1 MAQKD
6 YYETLGV
13 SENSTPEEIKKAY
26 RKLAKKY
33 HPDANPGSKA
43 AEEKFKEISEAHE
56 VLSDPEKKRQY
67 DQLRQMG
74 KRGFTGFEGFGEG
87 PFRGR
92 PGRERTFTFEDL
104 GGFGD
109 LGDLFS
115 SVFDLGERT
124 RQQRWGPQKG
134 SDLYTEVEIS
144 FDQAISGGKT
154 VIEIKKE
161 ETCPVCRGSGAKP
174 GTKLSTCPDCGGT
187 GMLSF
192 SQGAFA
198 LNRPCPRCYG
208 RGKIITTPCPECGGK
223 GQTFVRKKFS
233 INIPPGISDGE
244 KLKLRGQGQP
254 GTAGGPPGD
263 LIVKINIGEH
273 RFFERKGMD
282 ICCKVPINIAQ
293 AILGSKIRVSTIDGK
308 VDLKIPPG
316 TQSGTKFRLK
326 GKGVKVNGARGDQ
339 YVEVV
344 VEVPKNIDEKQKQLI
359 EEFAKRTG
367 LKY

>member
-1 MAQKD
+1 MAQKN
-6 YYETLGV
+6 YYDILGV
-13 SENSTPEEIKKAY
+13 SENAKPEEIKKVY

-33 HPDANPGSKA
+33 HPDTNPGNKA
-43 AEEKFKEISEAHE
+43 AEEKFKEISEAHD

-74 KRGFTGFEGFGEG
+74 TRGFTGSEGFEDV
-87 PFRGR
+87 FRRRG
-92 PGRERTFTFEDL
+92 GQKRTFTSEDL
-104 GGFGD
+104 GGFGN

-115 SVFDLGERT
+115 SFFDLGERE

-134 SDLYTEVEIS
+134 SDLYTEVEIP
-144 FDQAISGGKT
+144 FDQAIGGGKSL
-154 VIEIKKE
+154 IEIKKE

-174 GTKLSTCPDCGGT
+174 GTKLSTCPECGGT

-198 LNRPCPRCYG
+198 LSRPCPRCYG
-208 RGKIITTPCPECGGK
+208 RGKIIATPCPECGGK
-223 GQTFVRKKFS
+223 GQTFARIKISVL
-233 INIPPGISDGE
+233 IPPGIDDGT
-244 KLKLRGQGQP
+244 KLRLGSQGQP

-273 RFFERKGMD
+273 KFFERKGSD
-282 ICCKVPINIAQ
+282 IYCQVPINVVQ
-293 AILGSKIRVSTIDGK
+293 AILGSKIRVRTVDGK

-316 TQSGTKFRLK
+316 TQSGTKFRLR
-326 GKGVKVNGARGDQ
+326 GKGVKVNHSRGDQ
-339 YVEVV
+339 YVEVL
-344 VEVPKNIDEKQKQLI
+344 VEVPKNINHKQKKLI
-359 EEFAKRTG
+359 EEFAKETG

>member
-6 YYETLGV
+6 YYEILGV
-13 SENSTPEEIKKAY
+13 SENATPVEIKKAY

-33 HPDANPGSKA
+33 HPDTNPGNKA
-43 AEEKFKEISEAHE
+43 AEEKFKEVSEAHD
-56 VLSDPEKKRQY
+56 VLANPEKKKQY

-74 KRGFTGFEGFGEG
+74 KRGFTGTGGFEDI
-87 PFRGR
+87 FRGR
-92 PGRERTFTFEDL
+92 AGRGRTFTYEDL
-104 GGFGD
+104 GGLGD

-115 SVFDLGERT
+115 SFFDLGERT
-124 RQQRWGPQKG
+124 RRQRWGPQKG
-134 SDLYTEVEIS
+134 ADMYAEIEIP

-154 VIEIKKE
+154 LVNVKKE
-161 ETCPVCRGSGAKP
+161 ETCPVCGGSGAKP

-198 LNRPCPRCYG
+198 VQKPCPRCYG
-208 RGKIITTPCPECGGK
+208 RGKIVRTPCSECGGS
-223 GQTFVRKKFS
+223 GQTFARKRIS
-233 INIPPGISDGE
+233 INIPPGINDGAR
-244 KLKLRGQGQP
+244 LRLRGQGEP

-273 RFFERKGMD
+273 KFFERRGSD
-282 ICCKVPINIAQ
+282 ICCRVPINVAQ
-293 AILGSKIRVSTIDGK
+293 AILGSKIRVKTIDGK

-339 YVEVV
+339 YVEVI
-344 VEVPKNIDEKQKQLI
+344 VEVPKNITAEQKKLM
-359 EEFAKRTG
+359 EEFAKETG

>member
-6 YYETLGV
+6 YYEVLGV
-13 SENSTPEEIKKAY
+13 SENASPEEIKKAY

-43 AEEKFKEISEAHE
+43 AEERFKEISEAHE
-56 VLSDPEKKRQY
+56 ILSDPEKKRQY
-67 DQLRQMG
+67 DQLREMS
-74 KRGFTGFEGFGEG
+74 KRGYAGFEGAGEDI
-87 PFRGR
+87 FRGR

-104 GGFGD
+104 GGLGG
-109 LGDLFS
+109 LGDIFS
-115 SVFDLGERT
+115 SFFDLGETT
-124 RQQRWGPQKG
+124 RRQRWEPQKG
-134 SDLYTEVEIS
+134 GDLYTEVEIP

-154 VIEIKKE
+154 IIEIKKE
-161 ETCPVCRGSGAKP
+161 ETCPVCKGSGAKP
-174 GTKLSTCPDCGGT
+174 GTKLSTCPECGGT

-208 RGKIITTPCPECGGK
+208 RGKIITVPCSECGGK
-223 GQTFVRKKFS
+223 GQTFIRKKFN
-233 INIPPGISDGE
+233 IRIPPGIGDGE
-244 KLKLRGQGQP
+244 KLKLTGQGQP

-273 RFFERKGMD
+273 SFFERRGMD
-282 ICCKVPINIAQ
+282 ICCKVPINMAQ
-293 AILGSKIRVSTIDGK
+293 AILGSKIRVRTIDGK

-326 GKGVKVNGARGDQ
+326 GKGVKVNGSRGDQ
-339 YVEVV
+339 YVEVI
-344 VEVPKNIDEKQKQLI
+344 VEVPKNIDENQKKLI